1 MSDADP
7 ETELLKSRHC
17 IRIRNKLFQG
27 FTTLIPICIVR
38 RILENNFVFVR
49 RDDRDDKDDKDDKD
63 DIQDPEDAAKTAD
76 DDTPYFDEDQIGTN
90 HRGKIL

>member
-1 MSDADP
+1 MVVSYFG
-7 ETELLKSRHC
+7 LLGIFLQFSS
-17 IRIRNKLFQG
+17 
-27 FTTLIPICIVR
+27 CIVR

-49 RDDRDDKDDKDDKD
+49 RDDRDDKD

-90 HRGKIL
+90 QRGKIV